1 MFKALIVIIVSRPY
15 TYLQTQV
22 ACLRMYSFLY
32 INYSSTKWF
41 FKLKKILQAP
51 PPQKNQRLHSRGKG
65 RLFFTCGKRMEL
77 ENLSRER

>member
-51 PPQKNQRLHSRGKG
+51 PPKKIRDFIPGEKEDYFSHVVKEWN
-65 RLFFTCGKRMEL
+65 
-77 ENLSRER
+77 